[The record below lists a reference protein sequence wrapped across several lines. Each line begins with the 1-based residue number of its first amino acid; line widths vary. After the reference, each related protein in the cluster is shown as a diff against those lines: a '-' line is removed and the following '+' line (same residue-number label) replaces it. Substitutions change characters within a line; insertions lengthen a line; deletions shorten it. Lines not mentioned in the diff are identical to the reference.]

1 LLQFGSDFS
10 DESGVIFPIPILELC
25 CSNVIV
31 ETYESGVPLS
41 NVVHRL
47 DEMSTESR
55 QAVANAGVD
64 MLLKMVI
71 FTTYISFQCF
81 IWYFMEGYEQYI
93 CIFFYLFIF
102 KHLRE
107 SEFDDMQ

>member
-1 LLQFGSDFS
+1 MPFLKFHHIFQIDLIHEAENLLQFGSDFS

-71 FTTYISFQCF
+71 FTNYIFNVSFGGLWNVINSTF
-81 IWYFMEGYEQYI
+81 
-93 CIFFYLFIF
+93 
-102 KHLRE
+102 
-107 SEFDDMQ
+107 